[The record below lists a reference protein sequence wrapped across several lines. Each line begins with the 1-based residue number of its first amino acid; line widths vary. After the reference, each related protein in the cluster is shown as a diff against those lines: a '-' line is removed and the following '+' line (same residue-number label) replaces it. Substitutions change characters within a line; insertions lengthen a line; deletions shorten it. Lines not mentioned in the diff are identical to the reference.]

1 MEDLGCWASIDRA
14 AKSSYERRGRFIKM
28 NALTAY
34 LSNPK
39 TKRVLSL
46 KPGDK
51 GFSLIELVVVVAVL
65 AILAA
70 IAIPAFTSISGK
82 ARASAAANTVAQI
95 AKECAAKY
103 ADQGGTPQFVTPR
116 LDGYNSFNT
125 GAIAGGQAAT
135 AGTAGRAT
143 DCPTTSGGF
152 SAVTSNPAEYP
163 TFTYDVATGAKTCT
177 ATAGSNAVNRGCA
190 SGSW

>member
-1 MEDLGCWASIDRA
+1 MFLLKQTASQSN
-14 AKSSYERRGRFIKM
+14 SSPAVKFIAIQKYLEIPKIRKVLNRR
-28 NALTAY
+28 
-34 LSNPK
+34 
-39 TKRVLSL
+39 
-46 KPGDK
+46 PGDE

-103 ADQGGTPQFVTPR
+103 ADQGGTPTFVTPK
-116 LDGYNSFNT
+116 LDGYTSFNI
-125 GAIAGGQAAT
+125 GAIANGVAAAAGT
-135 AGTAGRAT
+135 AGTAT
-143 DCPTTSGGF
+143 NCQTTTGGF
-152 SAVTSNPAEYP
+152 TTVSSDVAEYP
-163 TFTYDVATGAKTCT
+163 TFTYDVSTGAKTCI
-177 ATAGSNAVNRGCA
+177 ANAGSNAVNRGCA

>member
-1 MEDLGCWASIDRA
+1 
-14 AKSSYERRGRFIKM
+14 M

-39 TKRVLSL
+39 IKKVLSQ
-46 KPGDK
+46 KPGDE

-70 IAIPAFTSISGK
+70 IAIPAFTSISAK

-103 ADQGGTPQFVTPR
+103 ADQGGTPKFVTPK
-116 LDGYNSFNT
+116 LDGYTSFNT
-125 GAIAGGQAAT
+125 GAITSGKAAA
-135 AGTAGRAT
+135 AGTAGQPT

-152 SAVTSNPAEYP
+152 SVSSDEKEYP
-163 TFTYDVATGAKTCT
+163 TFTYDVGTGAKECL
-177 ATAGSNAVNRGCA
+177 ATNNSNALKRGCA

>member
-1 MEDLGCWASIDRA
+1 
-14 AKSSYERRGRFIKM
+14 M
-28 NALTAY
+28 NALSAY
-34 LSNPK
+34 LLNPK
-39 TKRVLSL
+39 TRRVLSQ
-46 KPGDK
+46 KPGDE

-103 ADQGGTPQFVTPR
+103 ADQGGTPQFVTPK
-116 LDGYNSFNT
+116 LDGYTSFNT
-125 GAIAGGQAAT
+125 GAISSGSAAT
-135 AGTAGRAT
+135 AGTAGAAT
-143 DCPTTSGGF
+143 NCPTTSGGF
-152 SAVTSNPAEYP
+152 SAVSSDTAEYP
-163 TFTYDVATGAKTCT
+163 TFTYDVGTGGKTCI
-177 ATAGSNAVNRGCA
+177 ANAGSNAVNRGCA